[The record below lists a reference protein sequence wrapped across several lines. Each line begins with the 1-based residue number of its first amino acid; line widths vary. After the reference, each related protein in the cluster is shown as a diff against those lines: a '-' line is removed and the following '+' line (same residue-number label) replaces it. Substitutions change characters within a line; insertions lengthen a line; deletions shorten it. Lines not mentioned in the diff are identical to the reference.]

1 MRFVKQ
7 VERAPGGRGR
17 RRGLAV
23 AGVGLVA
30 LTALV
35 LPSAEA
41 MPVCGDPGNACP
53 QGPKTADGTVNVNA
67 GYTLSVRDAPNS
79 GAAKVRKL
87 KDGAKVTIVC
97 QIVGE
102 QTSGTYGTSRLW
114 DKLIKGGY
122 VSDTYIYTG
131 SDGRVAPEC
140 PDAGPDQPKPAAH
153 PLDPS
158 KGRPRDVT
166 LTDDYPFPNASPHDA
181 DPWGFYNRECP
192 SFVAFRL
199 NRMKNF
205 TFGNRM
211 DGGHFGDAGHW
222 DDNAR
227 ALGFKVDNNPT
238 VGSVMV
244 RDSGTWGHVAI
255 VAKVTKTQFMVE
267 EYNHDVDHGYGT
279 RWISRAPN
287 VNWDHFIHFRF

>member
-1 MRFVKQ
+1 VNTA
-7 VERAPGGRGR
+7 EIAPVGRGRGR
-17 RRGLAV
+17 RRTLVLTA
-23 AGVGLVA
+23 AGVAAAAA
-30 LTALV
+30 LAA
-35 LPSAEA
+35 PGAQA

-53 QGPKTADGTVNVNA
+53 QGPKTANGRVDVNA
-67 GYTLSVRDAPNS
+67 GYTLTVRNAPSS
-79 GAAKVRKL
+79 GAAKVRRL

-97 QIVGE
+97 QTTGE
-102 QTSGTYGTSRLW
+102 PTTGTFGTSRLW

-140 PDAGPDQPKPAAH
+140 PDSGAAPHPASH
-153 PLDPS
+153 PLDPA

-166 LTDDYPFPNASPHDA
+166 LTNDYQYPNASPHDA
-181 DPWGFYNRECP
+181 DPWGFYFRECT
-192 SFVAFRL
+192 SFVASRL
-199 NRMKNF
+199 NRLKNF
-205 TFGNRM
+205 TFSNRM

-227 ALGFKVDNNPT
+227 ALGFRVDGKPA

-255 VAKVTKTQFMVE
+255 VAKATKTQFMVE
-267 EYNHDVDHGYGT
+267 EYNHNVDHGYGT

-287 VNWDHFIHFRF
+287 ADWDHFIHFRF